1 MIGLELGGRSR
12 LGILS
17 MMKADEKPLS
27 QLPENLK
34 ERSLSILR
42 IVRSDLQRLDVW
54 SYIVAGVLLSPTWLT
69 S

>member
-1 MIGLELGGRSR
+1 
-12 LGILS
+12 
-17 MMKADEKPLS
+17 MMKADEKSLS
-27 QLPENLK
+27 KLLGNLR

-54 SYIVAGVLLSPTWLT
+54 PYIVAGVLLSPTWLT